1 MKLRKNLLKS
11 ASIIGYI
18 MAVLHVFLAAW
29 FFATEP
35 YNAQAGILS
44 STVSYILVGVF
55 MCAML
60 GCLYTGFYFMDYK
73 NKPREKESVLFWV
86 CFGFSCVI
94 NPIGAIL
101 LLISVLKK
109 SFLSVKG

>member
-1 MKLRKNLLKS
+1 MQMKLRKNLLKS

-35 YNAQAGILS
+35 YNASAGILS

-86 CFGFSCVI
+86 CFALRNGMKGENDGSNRCVCK
-94 NPIGAIL
+94 P
-101 LLISVLKK
+101 KRRCR
-109 SFLSVKG
+109 